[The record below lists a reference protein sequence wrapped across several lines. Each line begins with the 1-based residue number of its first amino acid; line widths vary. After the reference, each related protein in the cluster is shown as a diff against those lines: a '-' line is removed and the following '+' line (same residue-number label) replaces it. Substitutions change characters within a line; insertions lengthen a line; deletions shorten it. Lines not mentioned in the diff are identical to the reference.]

1 MRISRRRGLLSAL
14 TLATIMAGSGSLA
27 GPVSASEFHFQ
38 PGPWLNLAGSAAMYV
53 PYLEDAARIA
63 AGPNALT
70 YNGKLTVL
78 LLGSDYRPHS
88 GERLDT
94 IMVMSIDS
102 AKHIKAVSIPRDS
115 ARIPL
120 YTGGTYNSKINGM
133 FKYFK
138 NKAGGSRN
146 GGLDRFR
153 LEVQFL
159 LGIKID
165 YVAYVRFSGFDA
177 LVDRIDHVTVNIPN
191 ELRDPSFIDKPGWP
205 TGAKFLAGSSNLGG
219 GDAARCYGG
228 YPKPVSN
235 WGPVPNC
242 KRALVYVRSRHGK
255 LVGCCSNNDYKRAAR
270 QQKFVFDA
278 IKRVT
283 DGYNSSITSSLRS
296 TANNNPSSIYTT
308 IPASSDLQ
316 LWTKL
321 NGSSFSSSSDSTVFM
336 PPTYAHHNQGSSS
349 NTLNLTAIRNL
360 CNSWFDDN

>member
-1 MRISRRRGLLSAL
+1 MRISRRSGLLSAL
-14 TLATIMAGSGSLA
+14 TLATVMAGSGSLA

-38 PGPWLNLAGSAAMYV
+38 PGPWLNLAGSAATYV
-53 PYLEDAARIA
+53 PFLEDAARIA
-63 AGPNALT
+63 AGSNALT

-78 LLGSDYRPHS
+78 LLGSDYRPNS

-120 YTGGTYNSKINGM
+120 YTGGTYNGKINGM

-138 NKAGGSRN
+138 NQAGGSRN

-165 YVAYVRFSGFDA
+165 YLAYVRFSGFDA
-177 LVDRIDHVTVNIPN
+177 LVDRVDHVTVNIPN

-219 GDAARCYGG
+219 GDAPRCYGG
-228 YPKPVSN
+228 YPKPVTN
-235 WGPVPNC
+235 WGPVMNC
-242 KRALVYVRSRHGK
+242 HRALVYVRSRHGK

-270 QQKFVFDA
+270 QQKFVFEA

-321 NGSSFSSSSDSTVFM
+321 NGSSFSPSSDSRVFM
-336 PPTYAHHNQGSSS
+336 PPTYANHIKGTSS
-349 NTLNLTAIRNL
+349 NQLNLTAIRNL